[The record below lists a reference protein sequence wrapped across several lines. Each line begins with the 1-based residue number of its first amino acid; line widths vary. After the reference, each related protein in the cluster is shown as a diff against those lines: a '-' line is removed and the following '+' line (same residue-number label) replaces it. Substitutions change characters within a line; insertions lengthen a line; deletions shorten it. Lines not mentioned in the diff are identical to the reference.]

1 MNCEVIPTEAAN
13 DPTSYEAFQARLRQ
27 FMEER
32 DWKQF
37 HNPKDMA
44 IAISLESSEL
54 LEHFLWMNGADID
67 TRVATHGEAI
77 REEMADIGI
86 YLMELCDVLGIDLIA
101 AMFAKLDK
109 AGLKYPIEK
118 AKGSNRK
125 YTELGGE

>member
-1 MNCEVIPTEAAN
+1 MNCEVIFTETAN
-13 DPTSYEAFQARLRQ
+13 DPISYPAFQARLRQ

-67 TRVATHGEAI
+67 SRVTAHGEGI

-101 AMFAKLDK
+101 AMSDKLDK
-109 AGLKYPIEK
+109 AALKYPIEK
-118 AKGSNRK
+118 AKGSNKK
-125 YTELGGE
+125 YTELGDE